1 MLKRF
6 RGDLHIHT
14 CLSPCADLTMSPKRV
29 VEKAVKENLDMIAIC
44 DHNSA
49 ENVGAAMAAAA
60 NKKITVLPGME
71 VTTVEEVHIIALFDE
86 LHQVLDLQRIVYE
99 HLPPE
104 ENREDIFGE
113 QIVANEFDDVEGYN
127 NRLLM
132 AATQLTLEKWVDEI
146 HTLGGL
152 VIAAHIDREAYNSII
167 GQLGFIPPDLE
178 LDALE
183 ISSHTSPSH
192 ALERYPGIE
201 EFPLISSSDA
211 HYLQDIGKATSSFL
225 LDAPGVDE
233 IRKAFKKQDGR
244 NLLIEQPIMEA

>member
-6 RGDLHIHT
+6 RGDFHIHT

-49 ENVGAAMAAAA
+49 ENAGAAMAAAA

-86 LHQVLDLQRIVYE
+86 LHQVLDLQRIVYD

-104 ENREDIFGE
+104 ENIEDIFGE

-132 AATQLTLEKWVDEI
+132 AATQLTLAKWVDEI

-183 ISSHTSPSH
+183 ISSHTSRSQ
-192 ALERYPGIE
+192 ALERYPEIE
-201 EFPLISSSDA
+201 KFPLISSSDA
-211 HYLQDIGKATSSFL
+211 HYLQDIGKVTSSFL
-225 LDAPGVDE
+225 LGAPGVDE
-233 IRKAFKKQDGR
+233 IRKAFRKQDGR
-244 NLLIEQPIMEA
+244 HVRIEQRIMEA

>member
-6 RGDLHIHT
+6 RGDFHIHT

-49 ENVGAAMAAAA
+49 ENVGAAIAAAS

-146 HTLGGL
+146 HRLGGL

-183 ISSHTSPSH
+183 ISSHTSRSR
-192 ALERYPGIE
+192 ALERYPEIE
-201 EFPLISSSDA
+201 KYPLISSSDA
-211 HYLQDIGKATSSFL
+211 HYLQDIGKVTSSFL
-225 LDAPGVDE
+225 LGAPGVDE

-244 NLLIEQPIMEA
+244 HVRIEQRIMEA